1 MYVNDFNHCKKNCVN
16 SYEVTGIRMF
26 YTAAAHIAFNKET
39 LQFYS
44 NVFKYFS
51 QISHNSLSMLR
62 SIWLRHVHS
71 LTYNQS
77 FVWY

>member
-1 MYVNDFNHCKKNCVN
+1 MYGNDFNHYKKNCVN

-26 YTAAAHIAFNKET
+26 YTAAAHIAFNKAT
-39 LQFYS
+39 LHFYS

-51 QISHNSLSMLR
+51 QISHDFLSMSH
-62 SIWLRHVHS
+62 SIWLRHVLS
-71 LTYNQS
+71 LTYNQL